1 MHIGMT
7 FSAWAMEYQG
17 RGQRSMTDMSAFELF
32 CYPGEAKLVELLALS
47 PDLPWRQARSCCP
60 LQWS

>member
-32 CYPGEAKLVELLALS
+32 CYPGEAKLVELLAL
-47 PDLPWRQARSCCP
+47 
-60 LQWS
+60 